1 MSKTAILVEPAKQ
14 EIVLTRVFDAPR
26 ELVFKTLTDPEL
38 ITHWWGPRGHS
49 TTVDKMDLRPGG
61 AWRFV
66 DRDPEGR
73 ESGFHGVYHE
83 ILAPERVVQTFEWEG
98 APGHVLLETM
108 TLEDV
113 GGKTRL
119 TTKSVFQSVADRD
132 AMVATG
138 MESGASESM
147 DRLAELIARAG
158 TGKN

>member
-1 MSKTAILVEPAKQ
+1 
-14 EIVLTRVFDAPR
+14 
-26 ELVFKTLTDPEL
+26 
-38 ITHWWGPRGHS
+38 
-49 TTVDKMDLRPGG
+49 
-61 AWRFV
+61 
-66 DRDPEGR
+66 
-73 ESGFHGVYHE
+73 
-83 ILAPERVVQTFEWEG
+83 
-98 APGHVLLETM
+98 M
-108 TLEDV
+108 TLEDL